1 MSTPT
6 QYVPLTVG
14 QEAMWVSWKL
24 DPEQWTHI
32 IPTPFEVSGTLDLD
46 RLRRAVA
53 ETGEAFPQLR
63 ARVRPGTDGSVLDW
77 SEAPEIPVRRTR
89 TVQDRD
95 SAIRAAWQTPFDLRG
110 GPLARVDLID
120 GPDYTVLL
128 IAVHHLVHDGASVLL
143 FLDALRAAYRGE
155 ELAREDHAPALAAF
169 AAHTRDLADGPQGE
183 EHRLH
188 WKETLADGGG
198 DFTLPAG
205 QEEPRYTVVSE
216 ALPPDLAAALRDR
229 AAESGMSF
237 VTVLMGAWFAL
248 LRRHSGSTDV
258 LSFLPYHGRALP
270 EVRDRVGYF
279 VNALPVRV
287 PVRADDRYRDLL
299 ARVRGRVK
307 EALAHGDLPLPAIMR
322 AAGLTGPEAQ
332 RRTHQ
337 AVFQYW
343 HAGLHADIDVHDVRL
358 SHDGG
363 EARLSL
369 MDMESTAGFRLALM
383 VRQDSCGTHL
393 LWKDPAGSLGAA
405 VVRAMA
411 GDYRSIL
418 RAIAADPD
426 APLAEVLASNT
437 PARPAGAAG
446 RSAEESAGSAELALR
461 MGEMA
466 EVWQSVLGSGPVGEE
481 DSFFELGGHSLLAE
495 TLVAAVRDRFPG
507 TSARIRTLFDH
518 PRLADFTTHVLPAAG
533 TTEAAPVPAPVP
545 HTVAAADTFPASSFQ
560 RRIWLAQRVA
570 GDPAAY
576 NVPLAWRV
584 EEPLDADA
592 VTRALAATITR
603 HEILRTAFHEVDGDL
618 TQSVRAPWT
627 PHVERVDLSG
637 HPDPDKALNAW
648 IRTAAH
654 EPFDLT
660 TGRLLTAALIELGD
674 AGQVLFVCLHHLL
687 WDGECEN
694 ILLKELDAHY
704 TQPGAAGAAER
715 PSGSDATAP
724 AAEDT
729 RPASAHQERMWFV
742 DRFETGYLYPAAP
755 TYHNLPLFLRL
766 EALPGRTRLAGSVA
780 AVVTAHEALRT
791 ELLDVDGRAVQ
802 HVRPEAAVVPQW
814 LPAAGGP
821 DRDRLVPD
829 ALTAWSREPFDLCSG
844 PLLRVAV
851 QPDADTPGGWIALS
865 GHQAVVD
872 RVSLLTVA
880 EQILAGPEGETPLPS
895 SYRNWL
901 DADDEDTRRAH
912 LDARAAVLRPPADP
926 LRLPERRTRDAVHVF
941 EERSVAFTLP
951 SGLGLRAAA
960 DRLGADVPEIALAA
974 FAALLQWYSGQEDMV
989 LGLSHAG
996 RDERDR
1002 HVVGPLGNLLPVR
1015 LRPRVRQSFAD
1026 LVADTAAETAHAR
1039 AHARAP
1045 FDELVRAVDPSKDM
1059 SRTALF
1065 DVLYSY
1071 LPAAAPLPGPDGAL
1085 AHVVDTAGGRGKY
1098 DLHLALQ
1105 PDGDGHRGHLVYNGL
1120 YFDHDQISAMA
1131 GHYVTAL
1138 RQLTERPEREVSGID
1153 PLSERERHVQLK
1165 VWNATEASYE
1175 ETPVHELIAR
1185 QATARPEAT
1194 ALTDGDVTV
1203 RYGDLMADARAVA
1216 RGLLAAGVRRGE
1228 LVALLFPRG
1237 TDQVRAVLGTL
1248 LAGAA
1253 YLPIDPAIPAERR
1266 AFILSDSGV
1275 RLALAPRAGTGGDF
1289 DGTALALDALLA
1301 APAAEETALPAVPL
1315 DSPAYCIYTSGTTGR
1330 PKGVVL
1336 THRNL
1341 VRLLDNDR
1349 LPFSFGPADVWT
1361 MFHSYAFDFSVW
1373 ELFGG
1378 LVHGGRVVLVSEDE
1392 TRDPG
1397 LFFDLLQRERV
1408 TVLNQTPSAFRRLL
1422 GLRPTTPDGLS
1433 ALRCVVFGGEALRP
1447 GTLTEWSERFPHV
1460 RLVNMY
1466 GITETT
1472 VHASVRTVTRADME
1486 TDTSV
1491 VGTPIPT
1498 TRLYLLD
1505 RHTGRRLLPVGAV
1518 GEIYVAGDGV
1528 AGGYLGRPELTAQ
1541 RFVPSPFGDG
1551 TLFRSGDLAAH
1562 LPDGSLRFIGRADSQ
1577 VQLRGYR
1584 IEPGEVQ
1591 TALCGHPDVRDA
1603 VVFAEDDRLVGVV
1616 QSEQALSTTELRG
1629 HLSQRLPSYMV
1640 PSLFHVVRTIPL
1652 TVNGKVDVKE
1662 LRARTAEAA
1671 APARREPR
1679 TGTAA
1684 ELATVWCDLLD
1695 VPAVGEDDSFFGLGG
1710 HSMLVVRLIGEI
1722 ADRFGAELPIKT
1734 LFETPRLGDLADLI
1748 DAAPGRRGTA
1758 PAAPEP
1764 TVRREPAP
1772 AAPAPAARH
1781 EQAPAPPAVP
1791 AASTPSA
1798 APRPVTAGTDPS
1810 AADDESPA
1818 SAFQRRMWL
1827 AEQMSQGAPAH
1838 VSLGWTVTGVL
1849 DIDVL
1854 EDALAR
1860 LITGHEILR
1869 TAFRMRGGTV
1879 RQVVQQ
1885 PWRPRVHTFV
1895 AEDGDGPEEAAARWL
1910 DEAAGRPFDLAS
1922 GQLLRAAVADCGP
1935 RGTAFMLC
1943 VHHLVVDG
1951 ESVRVLISELE
1962 RCHRDSLAGVPS
1974 APPALQYRAH
1984 TAAAEVPGDA
1994 RRDAD
1999 LAFWQERLQG
2009 WPTRPGLPAPERPE
2023 AHGAV
2028 RIALPGGLLG
2038 RLQPVMAEHGAS
2050 WFMIMAAALATAL
2063 HRCGGMPALT
2073 FGVPASIRDT
2083 ASADLLG
2090 PCLNLV
2096 VLRSAQTADTTA
2108 RDALSAMRT
2117 EVLDAFEHARAPFD
2131 EVLARLR
2138 PEQTAG
2144 SAPYTD
2150 VVLNMN
2156 LRGDRRAVLGE
2167 AELRPVSDESMWLRE
2182 VKFGATL
2189 TVMEQDG
2196 ELGAVLSHRGEQVSA
2211 ADAARLAD
2219 AVAAYLVELSTD
2231 VLPPQYRDFVRAQ
2244 SAARFS
2250 GRHEASLAFWQERL
2264 KGAPAYLELSAPEE
2278 PAPHGVIDLALPEG
2292 GGERLRTLHERHGIS
2307 PFMTAATALAV
2318 LLHRRTGADD
2328 VVISGPMTNRGRNG
2342 LADVFGPCLNTVPLR
2357 SRLRPGATV
2366 RDTLEAMRDE
2376 TLGAFA
2382 HGEVPFEDVIDRLNP
2397 PRRPGRTPYGD
2408 VSLSFSTA
2416 AARPRTLGGRTLSA
2430 VPIDGEDA
2438 AYTGKLGLTVALAL
2452 DGAHLRGRMSYHGG
2466 LLRRADVEQLAGTLA
2481 TLLDRLPDSLDMPVA
2496 ALDLLAPEET
2506 ERIRAWEHGPR
2517 PGPVTTVPALV
2528 LHQARTRPGAPAV
2541 ESTRGTLDYGG
2552 LVRRARALATA
2563 LRPHL
2568 SDEAPTVALLLERG
2582 EDFVV
2587 AMLAAWFAEAAFCP
2601 LDPSWP
2607 TARQEY
2613 VLDDVRAD
2621 VVLTRAGT
2629 ALPATGAAT
2638 VVDVAE
2644 VPDAE
2649 HTEHTEDLPDW
2660 SADARAYVIYT
2671 SGTTGKPKG
2680 VAVRH
2685 GGLANL
2691 VRSAASTLGLGAG
2704 DRCSHLLSV
2713 SFDSSQMEVWQALAN
2728 GACLV
2733 PYEKPVTPS
2742 TLGAWLDAKGVTAA
2756 FCTTALAEAMW
2767 STSTTTPRVLRWLS
2781 IGGAALSQRPPA
2793 RLPYRVLNSYGPT
2806 ENTVAS
2812 SEHIVDS
2819 AGTAPL
2825 NCIGRPLPGVRM
2837 LVLDAAAQR
2846 VPLGTVGEIHLAGD
2860 SLAEGY
2866 LHRPELTT
2874 ERFRTIELDGG
2885 PLRVYR
2891 TGDLGRRLTDG
2902 SVEYLG
2908 RADRQLKLRGYR
2920 VEPGEIEHFLQQ
2932 QPEVAQAAVTGDPHR
2947 TPALVAY
2954 VTPRG
2959 DRTPDSAELLRRAR
2973 AELPAYM
2980 VPEAVVVLAA
2990 LPLTTSGKVDHAAL
3004 PRPERADLV
3013 GNVGHV
3019 APGNDTERKVAA
3031 LWSEVL
3037 GLPEISVHDTFFD
3050 LGGNSL
3056 ALAKLHSRIVAAFGR
3071 ELPITALFEHPTVSA
3086 LARALGAA
3094 TEPGRPAGNP
3104 DGPGHP
3110 KRPVR
3115 SGRRGRRRPRT
3126 AGGE

>member
-1 MSTPT
+1 MSTST
-6 QYVPLTVG
+6 LHVPLSVG

-32 IPTPFEVSGTLDLD
+32 IPLPFEVSGTLDLD
-46 RLRRAVA
+46 RLRHAVA
-53 ETGEAFPQLR
+53 ETGAAFPQLR
-63 ARVRPGTDGSVLDW
+63 ARVRPGTDGPVLDW
-77 SEAPEIPVRRTR
+77 SNAPDIAVRRTR
-89 TVQDRD
+89 TAQDRD
-95 SAIRAAWQTPFDLRG
+95 SAIRTAWQTPFDLRG
-110 GPLARVDLID
+110 GPLARVDVID

-128 IAVHHLVHDGASVLL
+128 IAVHHLVHDGASVPLL
-143 FLDALRAAYRGE
+143 LDALRAAYRGE

-169 AAHTRDLADGPQGE
+169 AAHTRELAAGPLGE

-198 DFTLPAG
+198 DFTLPTG
-205 QEEPRYTVVSE
+205 EEEPRYTVLSE

-237 VTVLMGAWFAL
+237 VTVLMGAWYAL
-248 LRRHSGSTDV
+248 LRRHSGSEDV
-258 LSFLPYHGRALP
+258 LSFLPYHGRSLP

-307 EALAHGDLPLPAIMR
+307 ETLAHGDLPLPAVMR
-322 AAGLTGPEAQ
+322 AAQLTGPEA
-332 RRTHQ
+332 RRHTHQ

-343 HAGLHADIDVHDVRL
+343 HAGLHTGVDVHDIRL
-358 SHDGG
+358 GHDGG

-369 MDMESTAGFRLALM
+369 LDMESTAGFRLALM
-383 VRQDSCGTHL
+383 VREDSCGTHL

-411 GDYRSIL
+411 GDYLSIL
-418 RAIAADPD
+418 RAIADDPD
-426 APLAEVLASNT
+426 APLAEVLAPAT
-437 PARPAGAAG
+437 PARAVGTADLAAARPAAP
-446 RSAEESAGSAELALR
+446 AELAVR
-461 MGEMA
+461 TSEMA
-466 EVWQSVLGSGPVGEE
+466 EVWRSVLGSGPVGDD

-507 TSARIRTLFDH
+507 TSPRIRTLFDH
-518 PRLADFTTHVLPAAG
+518 PRLADFTAHVLPATKTAPKAPASH
-533 TTEAAPVPAPVP
+533 AATAE
-545 HTVAAADTFPASSFQ
+545 DTFPASSFQ

-618 TQSVRAPWT
+618 TQRVGAPWT
-627 PHVERVDLSG
+627 PRVERVDLSG
-637 HPDPDKALNAW
+637 HPDPGTALDAW

-654 EPFDLT
+654 EPFDLG

-674 AGQVLFVCLHHLL
+674 AGQVLFLCLHHLL

-694 ILLKELDAHY
+694 ILLDELDAHY
-704 TQPGAAGAAER
+704 TQPASGAVER
-715 PSGSDATAP
+715 PTGPGTGTP

-755 TYHNLPLFLRL
+755 TYHNLPLYLRL
-766 EALPGRTRLAGSVA
+766 DVLPGRDQLAESVA
-780 AVVTAHEALRT
+780 AVVAAHEALRT
-791 ELLDVDGRAVQ
+791 ELLDADGRAVQ
-802 HVRPEAAVVPQW
+802 HVRPSAAVVPEW
-814 LPAAGGP
+814 LPAAAGP
-821 DRDRLVPD
+821 DGERSVPRS
-829 ALTAWSREPFDLCSG
+829 LTAWSREPFDLCAG

-851 QPDADTPGGWIALS
+851 RPDTDTPGGWLALS

-872 RVSLLTVA
+872 RLSLLTVA
-880 EQILAGPEGETPLPS
+880 EQILAGLDGTAPVPS
-895 SYRNWL
+895 SYRDWL
-901 DADDEDTRRAH
+901 DAGDEEAHRAH
-912 LDARAAVLRPPADP
+912 LAARTEVLRPPADP
-926 LRLPERRTRDAVHVF
+926 LRLPERRTRDAVHVY

-951 SGLGLRAAA
+951 AGLGLDAAA
-960 DRLGADVPEIALAA
+960 ERLGTDVAELALAA
-974 FAALLQWYSGQEDMV
+974 FAAVLHWYSGQEDMV

-996 RDERDR
+996 RDEGDR
-1002 HVVGPLGNLLPVR
+1002 HVVGPLANLLPVR
-1015 LRPRVRQSFAD
+1015 LRPRARQSFAD
-1026 LVADTAAETAHAR
+1026 LVAHTAAETAHAR
-1039 AHARAP
+1039 AHDRAR

-1071 LPAAAPLPGPDGAL
+1071 LPAPAPLPGPDGAP

-1105 PDGDGHRGHLVYNGL
+1105 PDGDGHRGHLVYNGR

-1131 GHYVTAL
+1131 EHYTTAL
-1138 RQLTERPEREVSGID
+1138 TQLTERPEGEVAGID
-1153 PLSERERHVQLK
+1153 PLSERERHTQLR
-1165 VWNATEASYE
+1165 VWNATEAAYE
-1175 ETPVHELIAR
+1175 ETCAHELIAR
-1185 QATARPEAT
+1185 RAEARPEAT
-1194 ALTDGDVTV
+1194 ALTDGDITV
-1203 RYGDLMADARAVA
+1203 SYGDLLAGARSVA
-1216 RGLLAAGVRRGE
+1216 RGLLAAGVRPGE

-1237 TDQVRAVLGTL
+1237 ADQVRAMLGTL

-1253 YLPIDPAIPAERR
+1253 YLPVDPAIPEERR

-1275 RLALAPRAGTGGDF
+1275 RVALAPRAGAGGDF
-1289 DGTALALDALLA
+1289 DGTVLALEELLA
-1301 APAAEETALPAVPL
+1301 APAPEASALPAVPL

-1349 LPFSFGPADVWT
+1349 LPFSFGPDDVWT

-1378 LVHGGRVVLVSEDE
+1378 LAHGGRVVLVSEDE

-1422 GLRPTTPDGLS
+1422 GLRPTTPAGLS

-1447 GTLTEWSERFPHV
+1447 GMLTEWAERFPHV

-1472 VHASVRTVTRADME
+1472 VHASVHTVTRSDME

-1518 GEIYVAGDGV
+1518 GEIHVAGDGV

-1591 TALCGHPDVRDA
+1591 TVLCGHPDVSDA
-1603 VVFAEDDRLVGVV
+1603 VVFAEDDRLVAVV
-1616 QSEQALSTTELRG
+1616 RSERDLSAGELRG
-1629 HLSQRLPSYMV
+1629 HLARRLPSYMV

-1652 TVNGKVDVKE
+1652 TVNGKVDVTR
-1662 LRARTAEAA
+1662 LRALTAEAA

-1679 TGTAA
+1679 AGTAA
-1684 ELATVWCDLLD
+1684 ELAAVWCDLLD
-1695 VPAVGEDDSFFGLGG
+1695 VAAVGEDDSFFGLGG

-1722 ADRFGAELPIKT
+1722 ADRFGVQLPIKT
-1734 LFETPRLGDLADLI
+1734 LFETPRLGDLADLV
-1748 DAAPGRRGTA
+1748 DAAPGRRGTL
-1758 PAAPEP
+1758 PAA
-1764 TVRREPAP
+1764 RREPD
-1772 AAPAPAARH
+1772 
-1781 EQAPAPPAVP
+1781 PAPPAVP
-1791 AASTPSA
+1791 APTAPSA
-1798 APRPVTAGTDPS
+1798 VPAPATAAG
-1810 AADDESPA
+1810 DESPA

-1827 AEQMSQGAPAH
+1827 AEQMGQGAPAN
-1838 VSLGWTVTGVL
+1838 VSLGWTVTGAL
-1849 DIDVL
+1849 DIAVL

-1860 LITGHEILR
+1860 LVSGHEILR
-1869 TAFRMRGGTV
+1869 TAFRMREGTV
-1879 RQVVQQ
+1879 RQVVRH
-1885 PWRPRVHTFV
+1885 PWRPRVATFT
-1895 AEDGDGPEEAAARWL
+1895 AQHGDGPEEAAARWL
-1910 DEAAGRPFDLAS
+1910 DEAAARPFDLAS

-1962 RCHRDSLAGVPS
+1962 RCHRDSLAAVPS

-1984 TAAAEVPGDA
+1984 TAAELADGA

-1999 LAFWQERLQG
+1999 LAFWQERLEG
-2009 WPTRPGLPAPERPE
+2009 WPTRAGLPAPERPE

-2028 RIALPGGLLG
+2028 RIDLPDGLLG
-2038 RLQPVMAEHGAS
+2038 RLRPVMAEHGAS
-2050 WFMIMAAALATAL
+2050 WFMIMAAALAAAL
-2063 HRCGGMPALT
+2063 HRSGDLPALT
-2073 FGVPASIRDT
+2073 FGVPASVRDA

-2096 VLRSAQTADTTA
+2096 VLRSSRTAGTTA
-2108 RDALSAMRT
+2108 RDTLKAMRT
-2117 EVLDAFEHARAPFD
+2117 EVLDAFEHAHAPFD
-2131 EVLARLR
+2131 EVVARLR
-2138 PEQTAG
+2138 PEQAAG

-2156 LRGDRRAVLGE
+2156 LGGDRSAVLGD
-2167 AELRPVSDESMWLRE
+2167 AELRPVPDDSKWLRE

-2189 TVMEQDG
+2189 TVTEQGG
-2196 ELGAVLSHRGEQVSA
+2196 ELSAVLSHRGDRMSA

-2219 AVAAYLVELSTD
+2219 AVAAYLAELSAD
-2231 VLPPQYRDFVRAQ
+2231 APPPQYRDFVRAQ
-2244 SAARFS
+2244 GADRSS
-2250 GRHEASLAFWQERL
+2250 GRHETSLAHWRERL
-2264 KGAPAYLELSAPEE
+2264 EGAPAYLELPSPEE
-2278 PAPHGVIDLALPEG
+2278 PAPHGVVDLVLPERA
-2292 GGERLRTLHERHGIS
+2292 GERLRALQERHGIS
-2307 PFMTAATALAV
+2307 PFMTAATALTV
-2318 LLHRRTGADD
+2318 LLHRRTGTDD
-2328 VVISGPMTNRGRNG
+2328 VVISSPMTNRGRGG
-2342 LADVFGPCLNTVPLR
+2342 LAGVFGPCLNTVPLR
-2357 SRLRPGATV
+2357 SRLRPGTTV
-2366 RDTLEAMRDE
+2366 RDALEAMRDG
-2376 TLGAFA
+2376 TLEAFA
-2382 HGEVPFEDVIDRLNP
+2382 HGETPFEDVIDHLNP

-2408 VSLSFSTA
+2408 VSLSFTTA
-2416 AARPRTLGGRTLSA
+2416 APRPRTIGGRTLSA
-2430 VPIDGEDA
+2430 VPLDGEGA
-2438 AYTGKLGLTVALAL
+2438 AYTGKLGLTVALVL
-2452 DGAHLRGRMSYHGG
+2452 DGAHLRGRLSYHGG
-2466 LLRRADVEQLAGTLA
+2466 LLRRVDVEQMAATLA
-2481 TLLDRLPDSLDMPVA
+2481 TLLERLPESLDTPVA
-2496 ALDLLAPEET
+2496 ALDLLPPGEA
-2506 ERIRAWEHGPR
+2506 ERIRAFEQGSR
-2517 PGPVTTVPALV
+2517 PGAVTTVPALV
-2528 LHQARTRPGAPAV
+2528 LGQARTRPDAPAV

-2552 LVRRARALATA
+2552 LVRRARSVAAALK
-2563 LRPHL
+2563 PHL
-2568 SDEAPTVALLLERG
+2568 ADEEPTVALLLERG

-2601 LDPSWP
+2601 IDPSWP
-2607 TARQEY
+2607 AARQRY

-2621 VVLTRAGT
+2621 VVLTRTGT
-2629 ALPATGAAT
+2629 ALPAGDAVT
-2638 VVDVAE
+2638 VVDLAG
-2644 VPDAE
+2644 VPEAGHGAD
-2649 HTEHTEDLPDW
+2649 TEGLPDW
-2660 SADARAYVIYT
+2660 PCDARAYVIYT

-2691 VRSAASTLGLGAG
+2691 VRSAASTMGLGPR

-2713 SFDSSQMEVWQALAN
+2713 SFDSSQLEVWQALAN

-2733 PYEKPVTPS
+2733 PHEQPVTPS
-2742 TLGAWLDAKGVTAA
+2742 TLGAWLDAKDVTAA
-2756 FCTTALAEAMW
+2756 FCATALAEAMW
-2767 STSTTTPRVLRWLS
+2767 GTGTPAPRSLRWLS

-2812 SEHIVDS
+2812 SEHIVDG
-2819 AGTAPL
+2819 AATTPL

-2837 LVLDAAAQR
+2837 LVLDEAAQR

-2866 LHRPELTT
+2866 LHRPELTA
-2874 ERFRTIELDGG
+2874 ERFATIEVDGA
-2885 PLRVYR
+2885 PLRAYR
-2891 TGDLGRRLTDG
+2891 TGDLGRRLADG

-2908 RADRQLKLRGYR
+2908 RIDRQLKLRGYR
-2920 VEPGEIEHFLQQ
+2920 VEPGEIEHFLQR
-2932 QPEVAQAAVTGDPHR
+2932 QPEVGQAAVTGDPQR

-2959 DRTPDSAELLRRAR
+2959 DRTPESAELLRRAR
-2973 AELPAYM
+2973 AELPAFM
-2980 VPEAVVVLAA
+2980 VPDAVVVLAA

-3013 GNVGHV
+3013 GTVGHV
-3019 APGNDTERKVAA
+3019 APGNATEREVAA

-3056 ALAKLHSRIVAAFGR
+3056 ALARLHSRIVSAFGR
-3071 ELPITALFEHPTVSA
+3071 ELPITTLFEHPTVSA

-3094 TEPGRPAGNP
+3094 TGPGHPAGP
-3104 DGPGHP
+3104 PQGPGHP

-3115 SGRRGRRRPRT
+3115 SARAVRRGRRRPGAT
-3126 AGGE
+3126 GGE